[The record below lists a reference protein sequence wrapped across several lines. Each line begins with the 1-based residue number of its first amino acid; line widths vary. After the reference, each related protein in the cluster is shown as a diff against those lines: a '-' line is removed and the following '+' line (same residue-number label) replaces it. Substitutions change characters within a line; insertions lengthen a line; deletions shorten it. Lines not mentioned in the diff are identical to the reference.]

1 MDKENLKNAILGM
14 IIGNAIGKNLNVK
27 ILKDLLAQVANGLYW
42 AIINDSNPLSQE
54 VKNQS
59 KKGL

>member
-27 ILKDLLAQVANGLYW
+27 ILKDLLYQVTM
-42 AIINDSNPLSQE
+42 
-54 VKNQS
+54 VF
-59 KKGL
+59 

>member
-1 MDKENLKNAILGM
+1 M